1 MIIFFYLI
9 LGILPSIIWLSFFLK
24 EDAHPESNR
33 MIMKVFLCG
42 LAAATIAVILEGG
55 FKYSL
60 PKFIFSSPSSII
72 IIILNF
78 FIGVALIE
86 EVSKYIVVKKIA
98 ISDPEFDE
106 PLDAM
111 LYMVIVGLGFAA
123 VENIFLLVGQAQPI
137 INTLILTV
145 LRFVGA
151 TFLHALCSGIV
162 GFFLALSFFYTKK
175 RVLLI
180 ASGLILATI
189 LHGIYNFSIMT
200 FEGSSKVSV
209 PAFLLLGMGI
219 FVFWGFQ
226 KLKTIVS
233 ICKIK

>member
-9 LGILPSIIWLSFFLK
+9 LGILPSVIWLSFFLK

-42 LAAATIAVILEGG
+42 LAAAIIAVILEAG

-60 PKFIFSSPSSII
+60 SNSIFVSRYSIVV
-72 IIILNF
+72 IILNF

-86 EVSKYIVVKKIA
+86 EVAKYVIVRKIA
-98 ISDPEFDE
+98 IVDPEFDE

-123 VENIFLLVGQAQPI
+123 IENIFLLVGQAQPI
-137 INTLILTV
+137 VNTLILAV

-162 GFFLALSFFYTKK
+162 GFFLALSFFYTQK
-175 RVLLI
+175 RSFLI
-180 ASGLILATI
+180 IAGLMLATI
-189 LHGIYNFSIMT
+189 LHGVYNFSIMT
-200 FEGSSKVSV
+200 FEGSSKVSIL
-209 PAFLLLGMGI
+209 AFLLLGMGI
-219 FVFWGFQ
+219 FVFLGFQ
-226 KLKTIVS
+226 KLKTIASV
-233 ICKIK
+233 CRIK